1 MRFAGRITEWH
12 DEKGYGFITP
22 NGGGD
27 RVFVHVRAISRAGSR
42 PGPGLHL
49 TYEVARDERG
59 RMNAVSARPAGFGK
73 PRTATARSGRG
84 PKGVLAL
91 ACLSAVVAIT
101 AWLGLPALVPAG
113 YAVMSALTF
122 VAYAIDKRAAQA
134 GHRRTPESTLH
145 ILSLAGGWPGAM
157 AAQHWLRH
165 KSVKASFLAVYWATV
180 LLNVGGLAAWIFER
194 RA

>member
-27 RVFVHVRAISRAGSR
+27 RVFIHVRAISRAGAR
-42 PGPGLHL
+42 PGPGLQL

-59 RMNAVSARPAGFGK
+59 RMNAVSARPAGREG
-73 PRTATARSGRG
+73 PREPAARSGRSA
-84 PKGVLAL
+84 KGVLAL
-91 ACLSAVVAIT
+91 ACLATLVPGT

-113 YAVMSALTF
+113 YAAMSAITF
-122 VAYAIDKRAAQA
+122 IAYAIDKRAAQA

-145 ILSLAGGWPGAM
+145 LMSLAGGWPGAM

-165 KSVKASFLAVYWATV
+165 KSVKTSFLVVYWATV
-180 LLNVGGLAAWIFER
+180 LLNVGGLAAWIFEH

>member
-27 RVFVHVRAISRAGSR
+27 RVFVHVRAISRAGPR
-42 PGPGLHL
+42 PGPGLQL
-49 TYEVARDERG
+49 TYQVERDGRG
-59 RMNAVSARPAGFGK
+59 RMNAVSARPAGRDK
-73 PRTATARSGRG
+73 PAARGGRS

-91 ACLSAVVAIT
+91 ACLAMLVAAT
-101 AWLGLPALVPAG
+101 AWLGMPALVPAG
-113 YAVMSALTF
+113 YAAMSAITF
-122 VAYAIDKRAAQA
+122 IAYAIDKRAAQA

-145 ILSLAGGWPGAM
+145 LMALAGGWPGAM

-165 KSVKASFLAVYWATV
+165 KSVKASFLVVYRTTV
-180 LLNVGGLAAWIFER
+180 LLNLGALAAWIFEH